1 MRESEP
7 EKRRKPLIYIRLTNV
22 QEHLYPHKGA
32 FFQGSFFVARPAQK
46 RGKHTV
52 YHHFA
57 KEFDRF
63 LEPKTKKPPEDIGAA
78 RIVRTAPL
86 FIHKLRHFIPT
97 DDLSS
102 R

>member
-7 EKRRKPLIYIRLTNV
+7 EKRRKSLIYIRLTNV

-32 FFQGSFFVARPAQK
+32 FFRGSFFVARPAQK
-46 RGKHTV
+46 EEPTAYQNFV
-52 YHHFA
+52 
-57 KEFDRF
+57 KEFGRF
-63 LEPKTKKPPEDIGAA
+63 PEPKTKRPHENTGAA

>member
-1 MRESEP
+1 MRESAP
-7 EKRRKPLIYIRLTNV
+7 KKRHKSLIYIRLTNV

-32 FFQGSFFVARPAQK
+32 FFRGSFFVARPAKK
-46 RGKHTV
+46 RKTDCISSFCKG
-52 YHHFA
+52 FG
-57 KEFDRF
+57 R
-63 LEPKTKKPPEDIGAA
+63 LPEPKTKRPHENTGAA